1 MSFGNVVAA
10 SASAAAAEMLTDVVA
25 VAVVAIAV
33 AVTLNLFNVNATFST
48 ATAASVT
55 RLSYFWK
62 VLITNLGTKVAQ
74 LFGKFLGIPFE
85 KHHFLNRNCLG

>member
-48 ATAASVT
+48 QPPPVWPDWAIFERFSSQIWVQSSPIIWQIFGDT
-55 RLSYFWK
+55 FWK
-62 VLITNLGTKVAQ
+62 AS
-74 LFGKFLGIPFE
+74 LFE
-85 KHHFLNRNCLG
+85 